1 MVFLGKKGGAV
12 NFLNSLEGCCR
23 FLNDGGVFMVELF
36 TSLVEVIKTRI
47 QTEKLG
53 LFFYKNR
60 SGENSS
66 KFSLFLRGKN

>member
-1 MVFLGKKGGAV
+1 M

-23 FLNDGGVFMVELF
+23 SLNDGGVFLVLVELF

-66 KFSLFLRGKN
+66 KFSLFLRSKN